1 MRGQGQNNKGNGG
14 MRGSRQGMGRNSGS
28 GMRGSRQ
35 NGGMMQ
41 NNPGSMRGQ
50 NQSSS
55 SISRNILGFIE
66 VIAILLLLL
75 FYGLDNTN
83 HSVRLGMTITAV
95 VLSIVYLVLRNKV
108 KDNHRHRDNTFDNI
122 VGGVILVIS
131 VFCLLTLLF

>member
-41 NNPGSMRGQ
+41 NNQSNMR
-50 NQSSS
+50 NQSS